1 VRISLWI
8 DQLLQDARYALRTL
22 RSNSGFSAVVVL
34 TLALGISMNTAVF
47 SVFNAVVLRPVAY
60 PNPERLLWL
69 STIHQEGEPGIVLGP
84 DFVDWRE
91 RATSFDGMA
100 AYGLWDTTVTGAV
113 GPVRA
118 RLANVTE
125 DFWDLT
131 GAQLAVGRLPGF
143 GERDGVVLSHAFAQ
157 RWFAGDG
164 GAIGRT
170 VTVEGQLTAVVG
182 VLPDDFRFHLP
193 APPWPG
199 FRPKSIDIYQ
209 PMFISPVR
217 EGMIG
222 LFNVVGRL
230 RPGVTIEQA
239 RGELEV
245 IRARIAEEHP
255 NPYLFEDQRTLRVVP
270 LHDQLVGGA
279 RLALWVML
287 AAVGFVLLIACA
299 NAANLLLARASTRHN
314 EIAIRVSLGAGRLR
328 VLQQC
333 LVDSLVLALLGSAS
347 GLLIARLAIAVIM
360 RVGPESV
367 PRLGEAVI
375 DGPVFAV
382 ALGLG
387 VLTALVFGSAPA
399 LALWKVNPIHA
410 LRDGAN
416 GASRHVT
423 SIRARRVILGA
434 QIALALVLLIGA
446 GLMLKSAW
454 RLTAHPPGFEPEQIL
469 TMKIVFTDPAYR
481 EAPARTF
488 AVVDALLDGL
498 RTQPGVEAASISTHG
513 FALTQRLVVEGA
525 PEVSADGLA
534 RLEPIVVNST
544 SAALPRVIGLRM
556 TRGRWFADNERAVV
570 LNERL
575 ARRDFPGQDPIGRR
589 IRLDES
595 GPLMT
600 IVGVAADLRYSR
612 LDAVPEPEIY
622 VPYSQGDD
630 MFGVVALVRTTGD
643 PLALAPAIRPLMA
656 RIDKTLVPDEV
667 MTLQQR
673 LAETIAPRRW
683 NLLMLGTFAT
693 SALVLSLIGMYGLM
707 TYSVAQRR
715 QEIGVRMALG
725 AQGVE
730 VVRMVVRHGMGIA
743 LAGIGVGVVSSLAL
757 TRVMS
762 SLLYDVEPS
771 DPQTFVI
778 VTAAFATVAL
788 VACCVPALKAAHVD
802 PAIALR
808 YE

>member
-1 VRISLWI
+1 
-8 DQLLQDARYALRTL
+8 
-22 RSNSGFSAVVVL
+22 
-34 TLALGISMNTAVF
+34 
-47 SVFNAVVLRPVAY
+47 VAA
-60 PNPERLLWL
+60 
-69 STIHQEGEPGIVLGP
+69 G
-84 DFVDWRE
+84 
-91 RATSFDGMA
+91 
-100 AYGLWDTTVTGAV
+100 V
-113 GPVRA
+113 GPTRA
-118 RLANVTE
+118 RVANVTE

-131 GAQLAVGRLPGF
+131 GARPTVGRLPRSD
-143 GERDGVVLSHAFAQ
+143 ERDVVVLSHASAQ
-157 RWFAGDG
+157 RWFDGDA
-164 GAIGRT
+164 GAIGRS
-170 VTVEGQLTAVVG
+170 VTLEGELATVVG
-182 VLPDDFRFHLP
+182 VLPGDFRFHLP

-199 FRPKSIDIYQ
+199 FRPKAIDIYQ
-209 PMFISPVR
+209 PMVISPVR
-217 EGMIG
+217 ERMIG
-222 LFNVVGRL
+222 MFNVVGRL
-230 RPGVTIEQA
+230 APGSAIEQA
-239 RGELEV
+239 RVELEV
-245 IRARIAEEHP
+245 IRARIAQEHP
-255 NPYLFEDQRTLRVVP
+255 NPYLFEGQAKLRVVP
-270 LHDQLVGGA
+270 LHDQLAGGA

-314 EIAIRVSLGAGRLR
+314 EIAIRASLGAGRLR

-333 LVDSLVLALLGSAS
+333 LVESLVLALLGSAS
-347 GLLIARLAIAVIM
+347 GLLIARLAVAAIM
-360 RVGPESV
+360 RFGPESV

-399 LALWKVNPIHA
+399 LALWKVNPIQA
-410 LRDGAN
+410 LRRGGN
-416 GASRHVT
+416 GRSGHVT
-423 SIRARRVILGA
+423 GIRARRVILDA
-434 QIALALVLLIGA
+434 QIALALVLLIAA
-446 GLMLKSAW
+446 GLMLKSAG
-454 RLTAHPPGFEPEQIL
+454 RLTAYPPGFEPRQIL
-469 TMKIVFTDPAYR
+469 TMKIVSTDPAYR
-481 EAPARTF
+481 DAPARKF
-488 AVVDALLDGL
+488 AGVDALLDGL
-498 RTQPGVEAASISTHG
+498 RAQPGVEAASISTHG

-525 PEVSADGLA
+525 PEVSADELA

-544 SAALPRVIGLRM
+544 SAALARVMGLRM
-556 TRGRWFADNERAVV
+556 TRGRWIADNEPAVV

-589 IRLDES
+589 IRLDEG
-595 GPLMT
+595 GPFLT
-600 IVGVAADLRYSR
+600 IVGVAADLRFSR

-622 VPYSQGDD
+622 VPYSQSDD

-643 PLALAPAIRPLMA
+643 PLALASTVRPLLA

-667 MTLQQR
+667 MTLEQR
-673 LAETIAPRRW
+673 LAETIAPQRW

-693 SALVLSLIGMYGLM
+693 SALVLALIGMYGLM

-725 AQGVE
+725 AQRVE
-730 VVRMVVRHGMGIA
+730 VVRMVVRQGMGIA

-771 DPQTFVI
+771 DPQTFVV
-778 VTAAFATVAL
+778 VTAAFASVAL